1 MNKARI
7 KQKLIPYGYLSPT
20 IILMVVFLV
29 IPICMVV
36 SYSFLNNAVVVK
48 QSVFVGLDNYKKIL
62 ADSEFRGAIKHTFI
76 FVIVSV
82 VAHICI
88 GMGFALMLNSECFR
102 TRTKS
107 IFRVI
112 YILPWIFTASVIAL
126 LWKLILQPGG
136 IADYLFQFLPGVSKT
151 FSWLSEGDIVL
162 GVLTFVNI
170 WCGYPFYM
178 ISILAGLQGISGDL
192 YESAAIDGATGL
204 KSFIYITIPQL
215 RSVLLS
221 IGLLDIIWTIQSFNI
236 IWMLTG
242 GGPLNK
248 TETLS
253 VYIYKLAFNSSQYGL
268 ASTAAVFALIACI
281 ILAVFYVRLQRK
293 ASD

>member
-29 IPICMVV
+29 IPICTVV

>member
-1 MNKARI
+1 MNKAKIR
-7 KQKLIPYGYLSPT
+7 QKLSPYGYLAPT
-20 IILMVVFLV
+20 VILMVIFLV
-29 IPICMVV
+29 IPICMVIG
-36 SYSFLNNAVVVK
+36 YSFLNNAVVVK
-48 QSVFVGLDNYKKIL
+48 NPVFVGLENYKKIL
-62 ADSEFRGAIKHTFI
+62 SDPDFIGSIKNTAI

-88 GMGFALMLNSECFR
+88 GMGFALMLNSDCFQA
-102 TRTKS
+102 RTKS

-136 IADYLFQFLPGVSKT
+136 IADYILQFIPGITKN

-162 GVLTFVNI
+162 GVLIFVNI

-178 ISILAGLQGISGDL
+178 ISILAGLQGISGSL
-192 YESAAIDGATGL
+192 YESAAIDGATGW

-215 RSVLLS
+215 RFILLS

-248 TETLS
+248 TQTLS

-281 ILAVFYVRLQRK
+281 ILAIFYVKLQK
-293 ASD
+293 KVSD